1 MVDLPLWIWIVVWGI
16 AAWVAYVFYR
26 MLDAAFTGARVP
38 DDLMRARVMRF
49 PVVQYHIAKSD
60 MPGRERQWPE
70 NYGPESVFGSAL
82 RTHGPAVETVEDMD
96 GETENWLEAKR
107 IIEDE
112 ARQTQ
117 RRPGASAHQGKYDP
131 EVMADAIRPADI
143 EFAHPQL
150 YGVESVTRSFFEQRQ
165 KQQPVGT
172 ARAIPA
178 RERLPVTPMPLLP
191 KNPTED
197 DLIARDPEIR
207 EMVRE
212 IRAVGEEIETV
223 REAREKRRARRGW
236 FGWLRKDKPEA
247 EMADDPAVEMRRQT
261 MEGKRRELEARVA
274 RAREI
279 LRTSTDEE
287 LMHFDPRIREL
298 YDEMLKDERS
308 VFTRELERVVAAG
321 DPPQKSEP
329 IKPEPPVPATAAP
342 DLWVPN
348 TDIPADRWFVEK

>member
-16 AAWVAYVFYR
+16 AAWVAYAAYR
-26 MLDAAFTGARVP
+26 MLDAAFTAARLP
-38 DDLMRARVMRF
+38 EEMMKARVMRT
-49 PVVQYHIAKSD
+49 PVALYHIARSD
-60 MPGRERQWPE
+60 LPSHYKQIPGIG
-70 NYGPESVFGSAL
+70 GPESVFGPAL
-82 RTHGPAVETVEDMD
+82 RTHGPATDD
-96 GETENWLEAKR
+96 ISNGEPNWIGNL
-107 IIEDE
+107 
-112 ARQTQ
+112 
-117 RRPGASAHQGKYDP
+117 RRDDP

-150 YGVESVTRSFFEQRQ
+150 YGMESVNRSFFQ
-165 KQQPVGT
+165 KPPT
-172 ARAIPA
+172 RT
-178 RERLPVTPMPLLP
+178 PVTPMPILP

-236 FGWLRKDKPEA
+236 FGWLRKDEPEA